1 MLVSFGNFRV
11 DARHLDDR
19 CDAGTIGVLAIE
31 IDRATEF
38 VKFTSGGTEKM
49 PQLKG
54 ECVGS
59 NLYVSPRTGE
69 AMTTRQ
75 ETEIRRSFIS
85 GKLFCRTPILAS
97 KLERG
102 NEVTCRKGSTKPLP
116 DLIWR
121 CARPRCAPVQSRN
134 AK

>member
-19 CDAGTIGVLAIE
+19 CDGGTIGVLAIE

-54 ECVGS
+54 DLRMRRVE
-59 NLYVSPRTGE
+59 L
-69 AMTTRQ
+69 
-75 ETEIRRSFIS
+75 IRF
-85 GKLFCRTPILAS
+85 P
-97 KLERG
+97 
-102 NEVTCRKGSTKPLP
+102 P
-116 DLIWR
+116 DR
-121 CARPRCAPVQSRN
+121 
-134 AK
+134 